1 MVGPGLRAAM
11 PAQRASFAA
20 WVGVV
25 LASAT
30 LAAQPPSTPATRGQH
45 GTRLF
50 PPQDL
55 GLLEAPDRD
64 EWQKPHLIL
73 DALGIAEASVVA
85 DFGAGAGW
93 FTVRLA
99 RRVGPNGRV
108 YAQDVQQEML
118 AAISRRVA
126 REGLAN
132 VVSVLGRAKDP
143 MLPTGALDAVLTV
156 DVLHEIDDRVTLLA
170 GLARALKPHGRLG
183 VVDFLPGGGGPGP
196 EAAERVGP
204 DVIEAEAARAGL
216 VLRRRETFLP
226 FQYFL
231 IFGRAEPAARAPARR
246 PGR

>member
-1 MVGPGLRAAM
+1 MAGSLIRGALAVL
-11 PAQRASFAA
+11 
-20 WVGVV
+20 

-30 LAAQPPSTPATRGQH
+30 IAAQTPAKRPTGGQH

-64 EWQKPHLIL
+64 EWQKPQQIL

-126 REGLAN
+126 REGLSN
-132 VVSVLGRAKDP
+132 VRSVLGRPDDP
-143 MLPTGALDAVLTV
+143 MLPAGALDAVLTV
-156 DVLHEIDDRVTLLA
+156 DVLHEIDDRVTLLTN
-170 GLARALKPHGRLG
+170 LARALKPNGRLG

-196 EAAERVGP
+196 AAAERVAP

-231 IFGRAEPAARAPARR
+231 IFGRAEPAAATTTRR
-246 PGR
+246 PLR